1 MLKKE
6 NYICKIPF
14 NQIQMFDNQNYL
26 CCPSWLTEPIGD
38 DGNVMEVFH
47 SDRAKDIRDSIL
59 DGTYKYCSE
68 ITCPNLS
75 GLKKNI
81 IPEDFIYKS
90 DETIEQ
96 IKNSTFPRNLNF
108 NFDKSCN
115 FKCPTCRKDFINYLG
130 EDREVVD
137 NKLKQVDEEL
147 CEHVE
152 KIYMSGSADPF
163 FSNSFRKFLINLSPK
178 KYPKLT
184 SIHLHTNGSLWTP
197 ELWDRMKNI
206 HRYVSTC
213 EISVDAGTKDTYE
226 NNVRLGGDWDILQ
239 KNLSF
244 ITKIKTIKHYSFSFV
259 VQDSNYLEMLEF
271 YNMVESHMSERKDAT
286 WGCFY
291 AALVNWDTFTHAEFD
306 IKDICNPKHPEHNK
320 LLVELDKVNKL
331 QNFNSNLNHLYK
343 IKKTLL

>member
-38 DGNVMEVFH
+38 DGNVTEVFY
-47 SDRAKDIRDSIL
+47 SDKAKDIRDSIL
-59 DGTYKYCSE
+59 DGSYKYCSE
-68 ITCPNLS
+68 TTCPNLS

-81 IPEDFIYKS
+81 VPEDFVYKTTES
-90 DETIEQ
+90 TEQ
-96 IKNSTFPRNLNF
+96 IKNNTFPRNLNF

-130 EDREVVD
+130 NDREVVD

-152 KIYMSGSADPF
+152 RIYMSGSADPF
-163 FSNSFRKFLINLSPK
+163 FSNSFRKFLINLNPK
-178 KYPKLT
+178 KYPKLKN
-184 SIHLHTNGSLWTP
+184 IHLHTNGSLWTP
-197 ELWDRMKNI
+197 ELWDRMKSI
-206 HRYVSTC
+206 HKYVNTC
-213 EISVDAGTKDTYE
+213 EISIDAGTKDTYE
-226 NNVRLGGDWDILQ
+226 KIVRLGGDWEVLQ

-259 VQDSNYLEMLEF
+259 VQDGNYTEMFEF
-271 YNMVESHMSERKDAT
+271 YNMIESHMSKRNDAT

-291 AALVNWDTFTHAEFD
+291 GALVNWDTFTSDEFNV
-306 IKDICNPKHPEHNK
+306 KDVCNPKHPEHEK
-320 LLVELDKVNKL
+320 LVTELGRVVFL
-331 QNFNSNLNHLYK
+331 PNFNSNLNHLYK